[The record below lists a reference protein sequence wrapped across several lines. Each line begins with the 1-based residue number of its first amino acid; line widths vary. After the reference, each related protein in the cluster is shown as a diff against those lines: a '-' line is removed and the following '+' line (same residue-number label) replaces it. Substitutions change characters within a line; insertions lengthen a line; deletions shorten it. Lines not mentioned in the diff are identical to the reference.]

1 MNKKRDT
8 SYSGGGVGQRVCLYF
23 EMSVESPSK
32 NEKKKKRKKTCSFY
46 FFALFVE
53 VFMNGD

>member
-32 NEKKKKRKKTCSFY
+32 NEKKKKERK
-46 FFALFVE
+46 LV
-53 VFMNGD
+53 VFIFLHSLWKCL